1 MDRRATV
8 VLTILALLI
17 LVAGCFAYF
26 VGFKSWAGIVLV
38 GLLAFLARFLDV
50 SLQGEIVSPSSAIA
64 VASLFLFGTPQ
75 ALFVLF
81 LSLLGVIPF
90 RRFSRFSKE
99 SLLGSLASELGG
111 FLGALTLYRYIFSS
125 SLAGVSLSS
134 YSLELFL
141 AIGAVFLGYFLT
153 LNIVSLLNALILYS
167 SARDAIRVLLSPLY
181 FGLHFIVGLSLL
193 LLVPTYSAFG
203 LLGFFLGLIPLSVF
217 FFATKL
223 YLQTQ
228 EVYRQSLRS
237 LVGVIEAM
245 DPYTHGH
252 SDRVAYLS
260 LEIGKRMGLTQSRLQ
275 LLEYAAYLHDMGKV
289 SIDPSILHKPASLTE
304 EEWKVIKAHPE
315 EGVEILR
322 QVKFLKPILPWVEHH
337 HEKAN
342 GTGYPGALS
351 LEKTPVEARIIT
363 LADAFDAMTSN
374 RPYRPALS
382 FEETLKEIQKGA
394 GSQFDPAIVRKL
406 ERLLKK
412 RDFLFKLRQ
421 RKQ

>member
-50 SLQGEIVSPSSAIA
+50 SLQGEIISPSSAIA

>member
-1 MDRRATV
+1 MNRRATV

-50 SLQGEIVSPSSAIA
+50 SLQGEIISPSSAIA

>member
-1 MDRRATV
+1 MNRRATV

-17 LVAGCFAYF
+17 LVAGCSAYF
-26 VGFKSWAGIVLV
+26 VGSKSWAGIVLV

-50 SLQGEIVSPSSAIA
+50 SLQGEIISPSSAIA